1 MKTRKLYLWICNNLS
16 LFFKI
21 HLKCLRKILT
31 FKNKLWNHIQTLMNF
46 LHMSWNLLK
55 VTYFSFSNFSVL
67 ISSKTEFV
75 SEWES
80 ESSSLG
86 ESIKNCHKF
95 KEDEKR
101 KNRLRKRRKKRK
113 RNVKE
118 RRERNVKEK
127 AEKRAYILPLLT
139 KGEIARASGK

>member
-1 MKTRKLYLWICNNLS
+1 VGVGAVK
-16 LFFKI
+16 
-21 HLKCLRKILT
+21 
-31 FKNKLWNHIQTLMNF
+31 
-46 LHMSWNLLK
+46 
-55 VTYFSFSNFSVL
+55 
-67 ISSKTEFV
+67 
-75 SEWES
+75 
-80 ESSSLG
+80 LG

>member
-1 MKTRKLYLWICNNLS
+1 VSGSRSRQGWGKALRIVTNSKKMK
-16 LFFKI
+16 
-21 HLKCLRKILT
+21 
-31 FKNKLWNHIQTLMNF
+31 Q
-46 LHMSWNLLK
+46 
-55 VTYFSFSNFSVL
+55 
-67 ISSKTEFV
+67 
-75 SEWES
+75 
-80 ESSSLG
+80 
-86 ESIKNCHKF
+86 
-95 KEDEKR
+95 R